1 MGAKNRQDVLDPTTD
16 TRTNVKKMNK
26 EAVSWL
32 MTIRV
37 RYMTASFQAD
47 VTHHKVCVCV
57 LYSLVSD
64 RLIDSNNFA
73 MWSSLAEGF
82 CDMNIARNKFNNTY
96 IYIYICTHYI
106 HDMFLC
112 LWIVLESTPKLA
124 MVVISDQWSWLW
136 FTVHQRSFHKECT
149 LQHMQTM
156 SHFVAKSFLMLVSL
170 FVGRFRLSLM
180 CCPERV
186 LIQCCNPLEFRSTSS
201 RRS

>member
-1 MGAKNRQDVLDPTTD
+1 MMLCIVPTNVSALFELFGIYLLKNNKCIYILMGAKNRQDVLDPTTD

-73 MWSSLAEGF
+73 M
-82 CDMNIARNKFNNTY
+82 
-96 IYIYICTHYI
+96 
-106 HDMFLC
+106 
-112 LWIVLESTPKLA
+112 
-124 MVVISDQWSWLW
+124 
-136 FTVHQRSFHKECT
+136 
-149 LQHMQTM
+149 
-156 SHFVAKSFLMLVSL
+156 
-170 FVGRFRLSLM
+170 
-180 CCPERV
+180 
-186 LIQCCNPLEFRSTSS
+186 
-201 RRS
+201 